1 MTEWTDIGLILL
13 GLALAYF
20 VAIWL
25 GVAWGVVIARYLA
38 RHDPM
43 DDAQARIFAG
53 FRPSLLARAHGHLLE
68 ALILAFDLILRLLW
82 LLRVLRHPSDPG
94 SGTPIVM
101 LPGYTENAGALYWFA
116 LKLRRRGF
124 RPFLVDFPST
134 FSPIDKN
141 VAFLRQ
147 QILAIRRETGC
158 ERVAI
163 VAHSMGGVVARAL
176 LLSDPDHGVITLIAL
191 ASPFR
196 GTHMARLGV
205 LMRLGES
212 VIDMSP
218 SSPFAHRFLPSA
230 RASVPIR
237 VIIGE
242 QENVVS
248 PPWSCVLP
256 ECETHLLSVPVGH
269 DGPLHLAESYERI
282 ERWLLQDGVLRAE
295 QAVEIEPSSDGALN
309 AE

>member
-1 MTEWTDIGLILL
+1 MSQLSHTCWVLL
-13 GLALAYF
+13 ELALLYIA
-20 VAIWL
+20 VISL
-25 GVAWGVVIARYLA
+25 GVASGVMTARYLA
-38 RHDPM
+38 RRDPM
-43 DDAQARIFAG
+43 DESQARIFG
-53 FRPSLLARAHGHLLE
+53 HFRPSAWLRAYGLLLE
-68 ALILAFDLILRLLW
+68 VLIAAFDLVLRLLW
-82 LLRVLRHPSDPG
+82 LLRVLRQPRDPG

-101 LPGYTENAGALYWFA
+101 LPGYTENAGALFWFA
-116 LKLRRRGF
+116 CKLRRRGF

-134 FSPIDKN
+134 FSRIDSN

-147 QILAIRRETGC
+147 TILEIRRATGN

-176 LLSDPDHGVITLIAL
+176 LLSDPDHSVITLIAL

-196 GTHMARLGV
+196 GTHMARLGAF
-205 LMRLGES
+205 MRLGES

-218 SSPFAHRFLPSA
+218 ASPFAHRFVPSA
-230 RASVPIR
+230 RATVPIR

-256 ECETHLLSVPVGH
+256 GCEVHLLSVPVGH
-269 DGPLHLAESYERI
+269 DGPLHLAESYTRLES
-282 ERWLLQDGVLRAE
+282 WLLQDGVMRE
-295 QAVEIEPSSDGALN
+295 DDALELV
-309 AE
+309 ATTR